1 MPIGNQAGYSTASL
15 NAELAQVAVNFH
27 NAADHAEDFFQRINS
42 LGVAGLKA
50 IGFDD
55 TTANAFFT
63 LANQMNTAA
72 MVWFG
77 TATQPGMFNY
87 DNASAAAR

>member
-1 MPIGNQAGYSTASL
+1 MAIGNQASYSTASL
-15 NAELAQVAVNFH
+15 NAEMAQVAVNLH
-27 NAADHAEDFFQRINS
+27 NANDHAEDFFSRVNA

-55 TTANAFFT
+55 ATANAFFT

-72 MVWFG
+72 LVWFG
-77 TATQPGMFNY
+77 QATQPALFNY